1 MSLVGNRL
9 VPFLLLCGLLLF
21 APGCDDTDAV
31 RTPETGFA
39 VALSVRDTQG
49 AATSTF
55 SPGETVVFVVS
66 VTNLAI
72 SPATLHYPDSQR
84 YDFDVTEDSG
94 GHVWRWSNDGY
105 FLQVLTDVEYD
116 ALQTRVYSV
125 EWTQVADDGEDA
137 GAGSYEVQALL
148 PCRNPMTSNRVS
160 FEIR

>member
-21 APGCDDTDAV
+21 APGCDDTDTV
-31 RTPETGFA
+31 RTPESVFS
-39 VALSVRDTQG
+39 VALTVQDTQG

-55 SPGETVVFVVS
+55 SPGETVVFVVV
-66 VTNLAI
+66 VTNLAT
-72 SPATLHYPDSQR
+72 SPATLHYPDSQL
-84 YDFDVTEDSG
+84 YDFDVSENSG
-94 GHVWRWSNDGY
+94 RHAWTWSNGGY
-105 FLQVLTDVEYD
+105 FLQVITDVEYD

-125 EWTQVADDGEDA
+125 EWTQVGDDGEDA